1 MSDDPRGTVE
11 TPPGPRLE
19 PVPRPETFPPYE
31 SLGYRL
37 KRLLLGRPLRTAEA
51 THERIPKRVALAV
64 FSSDPISSTA
74 YATEEMLLVL
84 VATGA
89 AGMTLALPLA
99 GGIALLLLVLVV
111 SYRQV
116 IRAYPRGGGA
126 YMVSR
131 DNLGGLWAM
140 VCAAALLI
148 DYVLTVAVSVSAG
161 TAALASAID
170 PIGDWRVE
178 ISVAFIVVLAW
189 VNLRGVKEAGKV
201 FAVPTYVYIVS
212 LGSVVVWGIFRTVV
226 GGLGPIAYG
235 AGEASRLVGAEQGTL
250 AAVSLFLILHAFAAG
265 TTALTGVEAIADGVP
280 AFRPPEARNAQKTLV
295 VMAVIM
301 GSLFLGITFLA
312 QRLQVHPFENGNPT
326 LVAQIARYVLGGGS
340 GTVVFV
346 FVQVATL
353 FILVLAANTAFNGF
367 PVLAS
372 FAAQDAL
379 LPRQLRKRG
388 HRLVYSNGVLL
399 LSGAA
404 VFLVIAFKASVHRL
418 IPLYAIGVV
427 TSFTLAQAG
436 MTLRHLRQKEEGWR
450 KGLAIN
456 GLGAAVTLVVLVVI
470 TITKLRAGAWMVVVA
485 VPVIVWLLRRTR
497 LAYHSEVSELKVEAS
512 ERLAPPKP
520 RHEVVILL
528 EDLDRSAIGA
538 LQYARQLNPLHI
550 TAVHVAVDPDHAR
563 ELARLWSKVHI
574 PSVLEVVDA
583 PDRNLLSAA
592 QEVVAEFVQP
602 DTEVTVLVPRR
613 GYAKFWHRVLHDR
626 SSAGLVKVLGNMDGV
641 NVTIVPFRLGRRP
654 LLAPSSLP
662 PGGLGCA
669 CHASRAA
676 SAAPPQVRRSGGR
689 GEELE
694 RDAVRVAEAH
704 ARAVARI
711 LDLTVRDAEL
721 VEPACPLLEL
731 SAVGTAEGDVVEA
744 DPELAEPLVGRG
756 RRMLVQTDQHAIA
769 DQVHGVVE
777 VGIGVLVQ
785 HWLGAEERFVPG
797 NADGQ
802 VADGER
808 NVGDG
813 RKGGHVV
820 APARRDPDQ
829 GGDPVTAV
837 RMSIPCEPVG
847 GHDRDTVLAYQAR
860 LAKSAMLPE
869 KSTEMNVSSSTVQ
882 ASWPGGIT
890 YASPAP
896 ASPSEPSS
904 ITTFKCPETT

>member
-1 MSDDPRGTVE
+1 MSSQAPS
-11 TPPGPRLE
+11 PPGT
-19 PVPRPETFPPYE
+19 RPDLRVTGQDSPQARYQA
-31 SLGYRL
+31 LGYRA
-37 KRLLLGRPLRTAEA
+37 KRLLLGPPLQTAQLV
-51 THERIPKRVALAV
+51 HERISKRIALAV

-74 YATEEMLLVL
+74 YATEEMLLVVVL
-84 VATGA
+84 AGSAGVA
-89 AGMTLALPLA
+89 LALPLA

-404 VFLVIAFKASVHRL
+404 VFLVVAFSANVHRL

-436 MTLRHLRQKEEGWR
+436 MTRRHLRLREDGWR
-450 KGLAIN
+450 HGLLIN
-456 GLGAAVTLVVLVVI
+456 GLGALVTFVVLCVIVI
-470 TITKLRAGAWMVVVA
+470 TKFHHGAWMVVVA
-485 VPVIVWLLRRTR
+485 VPVILLLLDRTRRTYAAE
-497 LAYHSEVSELKVEAS
+497 LAELKVEVS
-512 ERLAPPKP
+512 QRLAPPKP
-520 RHEVVILL
+520 RHEVLVLL
-528 EDLDRSAIGA
+528 EDLDRAAIGA
-538 LQYARQLNPLHI
+538 LQYARQLNPLHL
-550 TAVHVAVDPDHAR
+550 TAVHIALDPDHAR
-563 ELARLWSKVHI
+563 RLAGLWARMNLPV
-574 PSVLEVVDA
+574 PLEVVDC
-583 PDRNLLSAA
+583 PDRNLLACA
-592 QEVVAEFVQP
+592 QQTVGEFVRP

-626 SSAGLVKVLGNMDGV
+626 SSAGLFKVLGNIDGV
-641 NVTIVPFRLGRRP
+641 NVVIVPFRLGRRP
-654 LLAPSSLP
+654 IL
-662 PGGLGCA
+662 
-669 CHASRAA
+669 
-676 SAAPPQVRRSGGR
+676 
-689 GEELE
+689 
-694 RDAVRVAEAH
+694 
-704 ARAVARI
+704 RAVA
-711 LDLTVRDAEL
+711 EQ
-721 VEPACPLLEL
+721 P
-731 SAVGTAEGDVVEA
+731 
-744 DPELAEPLVGRG
+744 
-756 RRMLVQTDQHAIA
+756 
-769 DQVHGVVE
+769 
-777 VGIGVLVQ
+777 
-785 HWLGAEERFVPG
+785 
-797 NADGQ
+797 
-802 VADGER
+802 
-808 NVGDG
+808 
-813 RKGGHVV
+813 
-820 APARRDPDQ
+820 APARR
-829 GGDPVTAV
+829 
-837 RMSIPCEPVG
+837 E
-847 GHDRDTVLAYQAR
+847 
-860 LAKSAMLPE
+860 
-869 KSTEMNVSSSTVQ
+869 
-882 ASWPGGIT
+882 
-890 YASPAP
+890 
-896 ASPSEPSS
+896 
-904 ITTFKCPETT
+904 